1 MHLLRQY
8 TSARSPN
15 GGVAETKLRRGWRER
30 WGARHEAASGRIR
43 GRRRRSLR
51 AVVMLRVHPDMLK
64 KFKFGGPNGQQGI
77 EELKKFLSGMG
88 GGGRIITGGGMG
100 GHRGGGGG
108 SPDEPVDFEG
118 VFTRSMRKLQR
129 QVLRN
134 TNRYRRLHGVHTLAE
149 DEQLN
154 RYAQAWALKMAQMD
168 SMQHRRRPLHGE
180 NLFMWWS
187 SDLRAP
193 ITGRMAV
200 KAWYD
205 EIKQYDYNN
214 PGFRSGTGHFTQLV
228 WKDCRRLGTGVAR
241 GRKGTIYIV
250 SVYEPRGNIM
260 GQFAEQVPRPVSG
273 GGGGGGDHKKRWRR
287 KKNDEDEK

>member
-1 MHLLRQY
+1 MKLLLAAFAIAILGASVPASCFIF
-8 TSARSPN
+8 TPN
-15 GGVAETKLRRGWRER
+15 
-30 WGARHEAASGRIR
+30 
-43 GRRRRSLR
+43 
-51 AVVMLRVHPDMLK
+51 MLK
-64 KFKFGGPNGQQGI
+64 KFNIGGQNGQGM
-77 EELKKFLSGMG
+77 EELNKLLSQMG
-88 GGGRIITGGGMG
+88 GGGRIIRGGGMG
-100 GHRGGGGG
+100 GMGGGGGG

-149 DEQLN
+149 DETLN

-168 SMQHRRRPLHGE
+168 SMQHRTRPLHGE
-180 NLFMWWS
+180 NLYMWWS

-205 EIKQYDYNN
+205 EIKKYNFNN
-214 PGFRSGTGHFTQLV
+214 PGFSSGTGHFTQLV
-228 WKDCRRLGTGVAR
+228 WKACRRIGTGVAR

-260 GQFAEQVPRPVSG
+260 GQFAEQVPQPISGGGSG
-273 GGGGGGDHKKRWRR
+273 GGGHKKRRRRR
-287 KKNDEDEK
+287 KDDDDDE

>member
-1 MHLLRQY
+1 MKLLIAAFAIAIFGASVP
-8 TSARSPN
+8 TSCFILTPKMMKPFN
-15 GGVAETKLRRGWRER
+15 
-30 WGARHEAASGRIR
+30 
-43 GRRRRSLR
+43 
-51 AVVMLRVHPDMLK
+51 
-64 KFKFGGPNGQQGI
+64 FGGQNGQQGMDA
-77 EELKKFLSGMG
+77 LSKFFGGMG
-88 GGGRIITGGGMG
+88 GGGGRRRGGGG
-100 GHRGGGGG
+100 LGGGGGG
-108 SPDEPVDFEG
+108 SPNEPVDFEG

-149 DEQLN
+149 DEKLN
-154 RYAQAWALKMAQMD
+154 RYAQAWALKMAEMD
-168 SMQHRRRPLHGE
+168 SMQHRTRPLHGE
-180 NLFMWWS
+180 NLYMWWS

-205 EIKQYDYNN
+205 EIKMYNYNN

-260 GQFAEQVPRPVSG
+260 GQFAEQVPRPISG
-273 GGGGGGDHKKRWRR
+273 GGSGSDGGGHKKRRRRR
-287 KKNDEDEK
+287 KGDDDDE

>member
-1 MHLLRQY
+1 
-8 TSARSPN
+8 
-15 GGVAETKLRRGWRER
+15 
-30 WGARHEAASGRIR
+30 
-43 GRRRRSLR
+43 
-51 AVVMLRVHPDMLK
+51 
-64 KFKFGGPNGQQGI
+64 
-77 EELKKFLSGMG
+77 MG

-154 RYAQAWALKMAQMD
+154 RYAQAWALQMAQMD

-228 WKDCRRLGTGVAR
+228 SRNKFRDLYPGGV
-241 GRKGTIYIV
+241 
-250 SVYEPRGNIM
+250 
-260 GQFAEQVPRPVSG
+260 
-273 GGGGGGDHKKRWRR
+273 GGGGDHKKRRRR
-287 KKNDEDEK
+287 KEDDEDQE